1 MQQGRIE
8 KKLRMKTM
16 VLLAVLGFVLATGY
30 ALPLGEDYIE
40 SSYGETMDRE
50 SYALP
55 HNKNFMELSLDN
67 LKKMESDV
75 APGNW

>member
-1 MQQGRIE
+1 
-8 KKLRMKTM
+8 MKTM
-16 VLLAVLGFVLATGY
+16 VLFVVLGLVLATGY

-55 HNKNFMELSLDN
+55 HNKDFMEISLDN
-67 LKKMESDV
+67 LKKMESDL
-75 APGNW
+75 APGYW